1 MLIFNCKNHY
11 SVSVASILF
20 ILYILQ
26 YKCKQIMELIS
37 GIKSAIHFTNACK
50 FRHMQSKAVFD

>member
-1 MLIFNCKNHY
+1 MLIFTARNII
-11 SVSVASILF
+11 VSVF

-26 YKCKQIMELIS
+26 YKCKQIMEPIS
-37 GIKSAIHFTNACK
+37 GIKSAVHFTNACK